1 MTFDEAIAE
10 LRRLVA
16 VEVHRAVLQFA
27 AEVNVTPDK
36 WLEKCTID
44 VSYKFAKGLTGEE
57 IEYVVTARKRT
68 PEDGPPRS
76 LRFAWAQAE
85 LPLTTSPHKNTG

>member
-16 VEVHRAVLQFA
+16 VETHRAVIQFA
-27 AEVNVTPDK
+27 NEVNVTPDK

-44 VSYKFAKGLTGEE
+44 VTYKLVKGLTGEE
-57 IEYVVTARKRT
+57 VEYVVKARKRT
-68 PEDGPPRS
+68 AEDGPPRS
-76 LRFAWAQAE
+76 LRFM
-85 LPLTTSPHKNTG
+85 TTGKDE